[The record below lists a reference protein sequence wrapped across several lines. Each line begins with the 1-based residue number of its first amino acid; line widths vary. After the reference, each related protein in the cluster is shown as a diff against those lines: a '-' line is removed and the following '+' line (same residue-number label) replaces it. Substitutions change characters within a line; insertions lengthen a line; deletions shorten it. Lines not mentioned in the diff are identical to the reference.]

1 MSTCVYSATNVYE
14 AELVA
19 SFLERSGIRAE
30 VRNAYASVLGGDG
43 WVEVFVE
50 DAMVSKA
57 EQQIEEGSRR
67 LGTRRR
73 RREHEPRPDW
83 SQLLQTAHSLIC
95 PQCGQV
101 TGGAPT
107 PCAKPDCT
115 LRGSEAP
122 QRSTEVAVERS
133 PDGKN

>member
-50 DAMVSKA
+50 DAMASQA
-57 EQQIEEGSRR
+57 EQQIEEGSQR

-73 RREHEPRPDW
+73 RRQHETRPDW
-83 SQLLQTAHSLIC
+83 SQLLQTTDSLIC
-95 PQCGQV
+95 RQCGLV
-101 TGGAPT
+101 IGGAPR
-107 PCAKPDCT
+107 PCTKPECA
-115 LRGSEAP
+115 LRKSDAP
-122 QRSTEVAVERS
+122 
-133 PDGKN
+133 